1 METLRLL
8 SSKHYTSAF
17 FPYSPP
23 TPRSAATPDQ
33 QSWPAQYDN
42 DLRLIAAMDSFK
54 SLQDEISRALVST
67 TRSASHVAAA
77 DIAFQRSLNPEV
89 GTQLDA
95 QNARLLHLAQRLL
108 ENAAASS
115 DAVGPKLPDVEAI
128 DANWRGVVDV
138 IDSLLE
144 KADTSLDEYT
154 GVVKRLSP
162 SAEQV
167 RLSQAAR
174 QYGVLMGTQTPA
186 KPRPNI
192 AEKKH
197 IPKPQ
202 LNFEHV
208 PTNSETGG
216 FRPLLLS
223 KPHAKVPLEEC
234 LKTFRDKRGR
244 VQFVQPI
251 VCMSSCSPQ
260 ADTHIPTKPKSNLT
274 STPPAPTRYP
284 SRSSISPSRAPPL
297 HSSILPIHLV
307 PC

>member
-1 METLRLL
+1 
-8 SSKHYTSAF
+8 
-17 FPYSPP
+17 
-23 TPRSAATPDQ
+23 
-33 QSWPAQYDN
+33 
-42 DLRLIAAMDSFK
+42 MDSFK
-54 SLQDEISRALVST
+54 TLQDEISKALVST
-67 TRSASHVAAA
+67 TRSAAHVGAA

-89 GTQLDA
+89 GSQLDA
-95 QNARLLHLAQRLL
+95 QNARLLNLAQRLL

-167 RLSQAAR
+167 RDLEAHVQR
-174 QYGVLMGTQTPA
+174 QSLTTPQPVV

-202 LNFEHV
+202 LQFEHL
-208 PTNSETGG
+208 PTNTETGG
-216 FRPLLLS
+216 FRPLMTS
-223 KPHAKVPLEEC
+223 KPHAKIPLEEC
-234 LKTFRDKRGR
+234 LKTFKDYRGR
-244 VQFVQPI
+244 EQYVHRTQTAIIAHVSQI
-251 VCMSSCSPQ
+251 S
-260 ADTHIPTKPKSNLT
+260 T
-274 STPPAPTRYP
+274 SLRSRDHVLRLPAQRLPNRRPHTIHPFRIHHCHTRRY
-284 SRSSISPSRAPPL
+284 S
-297 HSSILPIHLV
+297 
-307 PC
+307 